1 MKKLFIML
9 VVIVIS
15 IMSFAS
21 ISSATTTSD
30 IVHKLKSSKILKIYV
45 TQAESYLHSRNIS
58 SVQADKIMA
67 LIDEVLATTGDK
79 IRLSQLNSRQK
90 LAILEYFTEAGQVL
104 DLEVVYDDGDII
116 VTDKDNKQVFYVNK
130 ADIIKQTG
138 YNYDIALYGMALL
151 LLAGLAGVTT
161 RKVLVTTDKRSQ

>member
-1 MKKLFIML
+1 ML